1 MPGQK
6 LVDKMPVI
14 VQIKYSFERFEYPDS
29 ILGGLLIHTG
39 ALDAVNGDGKVP
51 LYFAVFSSFGLIE
64 GL

>member
-14 VQIKYSFERFEYPDS
+14 VQIKYSFERFEYRDS

-39 ALDAVNGDGKVP
+39 ALDAVNGAERIQ
-51 LYFAVFSSFGLIE
+51 LYCAAFSSFGLIE